1 METLK
6 YPGTITNCKIVMCF
20 KVNLLITS
28 YVCEN
33 WLHINKLKRSVKRNN
48 GRTNSTHLV

>member
-28 YVCEN
+28 YVY
-33 WLHINKLKRSVKRNN
+33 IYVKI
-48 GRTNSTHLV
+48 GYISIS